1 VSATG
6 DDIARIEGLVP
17 KLYRKIFEAMP
28 DAAVIRSLRTG
39 CYIAANHGFEELTGY
54 RPEDVIGRTPSE
66 VDLWV
71 DRAVYEAGLDVLQRS
86 GVVHNTEARFRRRDG
101 GITIGLVSAVRL
113 DIDGERFIVSFVR
126 DITERR
132 RAERRQRLRED
143 LVAMLSH
150 DIRSP
155 LMTVLNALFVLRQS
169 DDPSKTRRACELIE
183 VGARNALSLAQNFV
197 DAARIEGGA
206 LEVERVPAS
215 MNEVVTRV
223 VADQEVT
230 ARTRAVEIRA
240 SLAED
245 APPVAFDVPLIERV
259 LANLISNAVKYSPEG
274 QAVTVTTA
282 AGPGVV
288 RVSVADRGPGIPANR
303 RASLFTRYGLG
314 EARTSDSTGL
324 GLFVVHTFVSAHGGR
339 VSLECP
345 DSGGSV
351 FTVELPA

>member
-126 DITERR
+126 DIT
-132 RAERRQRLRED
+132 
-143 LVAMLSH
+143 
-150 DIRSP
+150 
-155 LMTVLNALFVLRQS
+155 
-169 DDPSKTRRACELIE
+169 E